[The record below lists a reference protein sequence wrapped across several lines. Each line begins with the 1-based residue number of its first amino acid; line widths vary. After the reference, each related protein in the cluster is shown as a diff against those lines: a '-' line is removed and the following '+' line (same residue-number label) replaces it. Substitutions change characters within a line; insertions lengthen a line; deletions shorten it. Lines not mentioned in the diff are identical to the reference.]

1 MAVSSSKGDTYKD
14 GSTVGWGIITIEHT
28 RAQAMEIV
36 KLHFQSYADMVA
48 REVSEDPHV
57 TDMIMVEFVEEALQK
72 MTKPD
77 HFTGDPDPEVP
88 KRLAGLAIAFWDI
101 LQRHAQE
108 DNAIERW
115 HDWSTQSVFGS

>member
-1 MAVSSSKGDTYKD
+1 
-14 GSTVGWGIITIEHT
+14 
-28 RAQAMEIV
+28 MEIV
-36 KLHFQSYADMVA
+36 KLHFQSYADTVA
-48 REVSEDPHV
+48 LELLEARQLVPDK
-57 TDMIMVEFVEEALQK
+57 IKVEFVEEALQK

-88 KRLAGLAIAFWDI
+88 KRIAGLAIALWDI

-115 HDWSTQSVFGS
+115 HDWSTQSVFGSEIELMEQDPM

>member
-1 MAVSSSKGDTYKD
+1 MSCLAVFWAEVFDTVLEFCLHQSPPSVQRIWARMAVSSSKGDTYKD

-36 KLHFQSYADMVA
+36 KLHFQSYADTVAVEVLEDRRMVP
-48 REVSEDPHV
+48 DK
-57 TDMIMVEFVEEALQK
+57 TKVEFVEEALQK

-88 KRLAGLAIAFWDI
+88 KRLD
-101 LQRHAQE
+101 
-108 DNAIERW
+108 
-115 HDWSTQSVFGS
+115 